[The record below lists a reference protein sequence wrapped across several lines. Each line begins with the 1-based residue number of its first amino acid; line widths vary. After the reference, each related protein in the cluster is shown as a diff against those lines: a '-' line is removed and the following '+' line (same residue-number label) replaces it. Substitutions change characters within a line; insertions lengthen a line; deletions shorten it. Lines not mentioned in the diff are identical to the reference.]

1 MGPEI
6 KSESEIDELES
17 KLGVSFSNRGLLRQ
31 ALTHESFVNEWGAEN
46 TGEDVESYERL
57 EYLGDAVLNY
67 AVANALFE
75 RSMTA
80 TEGEMSIGRAS
91 IVCRDSLADAAQR
104 LDLGDHILRGKGE
117 MAYSP
122 NVRASVLED
131 SFEAIIGAIHE
142 DQGYEAARRFVFVHL
157 GGQIE
162 HVAKHGVEKDPKS
175 AFQELVQGAGLKAPR
190 YQTDLTGTDPEGQQE
205 YIAKVF
211 VGGRAVASGVGS
223 SKSKAQKSAASRAQ
237 SLFADG
243 IPSEFVKM
251 GEGRKKV
258 ADVRSKTSVSRSMTQ
273 VPKFDGFGRIGLGRI
288 GNWLNVVL
296 QRKGN
301 ASPRRQL
308 IYKRSE

>member
-6 KSESEIDELES
+6 TSESEIDELEA
-17 KLGVSFSNRGLLRQ
+17 KLGVRFSNRNLLRQ
-31 ALTHESFVNEWGAEN
+31 ALTHESFVNEWGTEN
-46 TGEDVESYERL
+46 AGEDVQSYERL

-80 TEGEMSIGRAS
+80 TEGEMSIGRAN

-117 MAYSP
+117 AAYSP
-122 NVRASVLED
+122 NVRDSVLED
-131 SFEAIIGAIHE
+131 TFEAIIGAIHE
-142 DQGYEAARRFVFVHL
+142 DQGYEAAHRFVFMHL

-162 HVAKHGVEKDPKS
+162 HVAKHGVDKDPKS

-190 YQTDLTGTDPEGQQE
+190 YQTDLMETDPDGRQE
-205 YIAKVF
+205 YIARVF
-211 VGGRAVASGVGS
+211 VSGRAVASGVGN
-223 SKSKAQKSAASRAQ
+223 SKSKAQKSAASKAQ

-243 IPSEFVKM
+243 VPSEFVKLA
-251 GEGRKKV
+251 EGRRKV
-258 ADVRSKTSVSRSMTQ
+258 ASVGSKTSVSRGTS
-273 VPKFDGFGRIGLGRI
+273 PGSRFDGFGRIG
-288 GNWLNVVL
+288 NWLGAVL
-296 QRKGN
+296 QRKSN
-301 ASPRRQL
+301 APPRRQL